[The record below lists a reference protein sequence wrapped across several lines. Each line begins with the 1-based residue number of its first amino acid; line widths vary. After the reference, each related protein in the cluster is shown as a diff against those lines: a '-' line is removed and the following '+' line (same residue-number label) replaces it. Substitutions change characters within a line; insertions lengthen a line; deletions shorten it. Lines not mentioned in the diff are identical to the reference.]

1 MEKDFEEREKQCK
14 HFVQILDGL
23 QDNRHSFGGP
33 YKIITTVLEDLA
45 PRYCLKRFLKHY
57 VNSDTRFKV
66 SNAKPNE
73 ENKMNNINE
82 V

>member
-1 MEKDFEEREKQCK
+1 M
-14 HFVQILDGL
+14 V
-23 QDNRHSFGGP
+23 
-33 YKIITTVLEDLA
+33 YKIIATVLEDLA

-57 VNSDTRFKV
+57 VNSNTRFKV
-66 SNAKPNE
+66 SNTKPDE